1 MSTAHELRARM
12 KAVILA
18 AGVGSRLA
26 PLTNDRPKA
35 LVPVDGRPILFRQLE
50 LLAQAGIP
58 GKDVVIVGGHL
69 IDVLRDALTRE
80 GHTDVTVVFN
90 DMYAPWNNF
99 WSFYSA
105 EPAVRGH
112 DFLQFD
118 GDVILDDKILPR
130 MLAAPGEA
138 LLAVDVRD
146 DVDEEMMKVQL
157 APTSGRVIG
166 LSKKLP
172 PAECAGEYI
181 GISRLSAAVA
191 GQVFEELVKMR
202 DAGITHE
209 YYEYGYLQLIQ
220 RQAATFGIVDV
231 HDCTVIEID
240 NLADL
245 QRAEAMVRGA

>member
-1 MSTAHELRARM
+1 M

-35 LVPVDGRPILFRQLE
+35 LVEVAGRPILFRQLE
-50 LLAQAGIP
+50 LLERAGIP

-69 IDVLRDALTRE
+69 IEVLRETLAAA
-80 GHTDVTVVFN
+80 GHGDVTVLFN

-118 GDVILDDKILPR
+118 GDVILDEKILPR

-146 DVDEEMMKVQL
+146 DVDEEMMKVEL
-157 APTSGRVIG
+157 GPDIGGTRRVLG
-166 LSKKLP
+166 LSKKLD
-172 PAECAGEYI
+172 PAKCAGEYI
-181 GISRLSAAVA
+181 GISRLSAAA
-191 GQVFEELVKMR
+191 ASLVFAELVKMR
-202 DAGITHE
+202 DDGLTHE
-209 YYEYGYLQLIQ
+209 YYEYAYLQLMQ
-220 RQAATFGIVDV
+220 RQQVGFGIVDV

-245 QRAEAMVRGA
+245 ERAEAMVRGA

>member
-1 MSTAHELRARM
+1 M

-35 LVPVDGRPILFRQLE
+35 LVPVDGRPILLRQLD

-58 GKDVVIVGGHL
+58 SRDVVIVGGHL
-69 IDVLRDALTRE
+69 VEVLRDTLARE
-80 GHTDVTVVFN
+80 GHGDCTVVFN

-130 MLAAPGEA
+130 MLAAPGDA
-138 LLAVDVRD
+138 LLAVDVHGDLD
-146 DVDEEMMKVQL
+146 DEMMKVQL
-157 APTSGRVIG
+157 DGDRVIG

-172 PAECAGEYI
+172 PAACAGEYI

-191 GQVFEELVKMR
+191 SLVFDELIAMR

-209 YYEYGYLQLIQ
+209 YYEYAYLQLIQ
-220 RQAATFGIVDV
+220 RQQARFGIVDV

-240 NLADL
+240 DIADL
-245 QRAEAMVRGA
+245 QRAEAMVSGPRPT

>member
-1 MSTAHELRARM
+1 M

-35 LVPVDGRPILFRQLE
+35 LVEVAGRPILLRQLD

-58 GKDVVIVGGHL
+58 SSDVIIVGGHL
-69 IDVLRDALTRE
+69 IKVLRETLARE
-80 GHTDVTVVFN
+80 GHGACTVVFN
-90 DMYAPWNNF
+90 DMFSPWNNF
-99 WSFYSA
+99 WSLYTA

-118 GDVILDDKILPR
+118 GDVILDEQILPR
-130 MLAAPGEA
+130 MLAASGEA

-157 APTSGRVIG
+157 VPHSQRVMG
-166 LSKKLP
+166 LSKQLP
-172 PAECAGEYI
+172 PAACAGEYI

-191 GQVFEELVKMR
+191 SQVFAELVKMR
-202 DAGITHE
+202 DDGLTHE
-209 YYEYGYLQLIQ
+209 YYEYAYLQLIE
-220 RQAATFGIVDV
+220 RQQVGFGIVDV

-240 NLADL
+240 DLADL

>member
-1 MSTAHELRARM
+1 M

-35 LVPVDGRPILFRQLE
+35 LVGVAGRPILFRQLE
-50 LLAQAGIP
+50 LLARAGIP
-58 GKDVVIVGGHL
+58 EKDVVIVGGHL
-69 IDVLRDALTRE
+69 IEVLRDTLARA
-80 GHTDVTVVFN
+80 GHHDVTVLFN

-99 WSFYSA
+99 WSLYSA

-118 GDVILDDKILPR
+118 GDVILDEQILPR

-146 DVDEEMMKVQL
+146 DVDEEMMKVEL
-157 APTSGRVIG
+157 APDSGEVGSTRRVIG
-166 LSKKLP
+166 LSKKLD
-172 PAECAGEYI
+172 PARCAGEYI
-181 GISRLSAAVA
+181 GISRLSAAA
-191 GQVFEELVKMR
+191 ASLVFDELVKMR
-202 DAGITHE
+202 DDGLTHE
-209 YYEYGYLQLIQ
+209 YYEYAYLQLMQ
-220 RQAATFGIVDV
+220 RQQVGFGIVDV

-245 QRAEAMVRGA
+245 ERAEAMVRGA